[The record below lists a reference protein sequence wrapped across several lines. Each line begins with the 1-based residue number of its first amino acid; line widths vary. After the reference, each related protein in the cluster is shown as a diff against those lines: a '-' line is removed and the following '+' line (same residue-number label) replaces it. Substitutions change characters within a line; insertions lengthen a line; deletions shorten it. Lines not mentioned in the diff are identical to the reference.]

1 MSQLQRRHVRRPS
14 YERAL
19 AAYRAADNDACLVH
33 LTDLDHERS
42 TILRVRALT
51 RLGRLHEAREV
62 VLEAT
67 LADAGELERAELN
80 VAYANVAMKLRRHDV
95 LDVLDDAERSVA
107 ETGARTLKAELD
119 FIRSR
124 HAWADG
130 DLDAAERHAERG
142 AAAGEDDRTSV
153 AHLQHVRTFAL
164 NLQGLLAQERERFD
178 LAAVRFREALDVYD
192 TAPVADHWI
201 PAYSTAN
208 LAVLARDFA
217 AATSSADLEKRIDRV
232 RWAPATAAQRFF
244 ALHGLGWARAHE
256 GDQLGALRT
265 FHAAADIAPSPAL
278 KVMAWIDHANLGRA
292 IGAGLVAT
300 ESTLYAA
307 DGAEAVR
314 WEDVNDME
322 RLVLL
327 FAAESTASFDPVR
340 ARRMLRRYE
349 ATRLAEDVAATG
361 IVGSENVRW
370 RCFEMRAEAAVLRAE
385 GFAARAATLFGEEC
399 EAWQRIGSHARA
411 AIARRDLEELG
422 AGLSTLGADVRGELR
437 AR

>member
-1 MSQLQRRHVRRPS
+1 MSQPQRRSVRRPS

-19 AAYRAADNDACLVH
+19 AAYRAADNDACLAH
-33 LTDLDHERS
+33 LVGLDHERP

-51 RLGRLHEAREV
+51 RLGRLGEAREV
-62 VLEAT
+62 VLEAA

-80 VAYANVAMKLRRHDV
+80 VAYANVAMKLQRYDV
-95 LDVLDDAERSVA
+95 LDVFGDAERSIA

-130 DLDAAERHAERG
+130 DLDAAERYAEQS
-142 AAAGEDDRTSV
+142 AASAQDDRTSV
-153 AHLQHVRTFAL
+153 AHLQHIRTFAI
-164 NLQGLLAQERERFD
+164 NLQGLLAQECEQFS
-178 LAAVRFREALDVYD
+178 LAAVRFREALEVYD
-192 TAPVADHWI
+192 TAPIADHWI

-208 LAVLARDFA
+208 LAILARDFPS
-217 AATSSADLEKRIDRV
+217 ATSSGELERRIDRV

-265 FHAAADIAPSPAL
+265 FHTAADIAPSSPL
-278 KVMAWIDHANLGRA
+278 KVMAWVDHANLGRA
-292 IGAGLVAT
+292 MGAGLAAI

-307 DGAEAVR
+307 DGAETVR

-327 FAAESTASFDPVR
+327 FAAESTASLDATR
-340 ARRMLRRYE
+340 ARRMLRQYE
-349 ATRLAEDVAATG
+349 DTRLAEDAAATG
-361 IVGSENVRW
+361 IVGSENIRW
-370 RCFEMRAEAAVLRAE
+370 RCFELRAEATVLRAE
-385 GFAARAATLFGEEC
+385 GFTARAATLLREEY
-399 EAWQRIGSHARA
+399 EAWERIGSDLRA
-411 AIARRDLEELG
+411 AIAQRDLQEIG
-422 AGLSTLGADVRGELR
+422 
-437 AR
+437 